1 MIKLVNLKYGD
12 HSASVRPERGQREGW
27 RQESSR
33 RGPAGRGEAWWEAG
47 PGAPNGDSLQE
58 LETAG
63 KQTAPG
69 PLEGERPCQP
79 LDSGPGKLVLDFW
92 LPVGEKINVRWF
104 SHRVRGESSQQN
116 PESRALAHGLYGGF
130 VQRAKATPS
139 EAVRRIPQS
148 VAARG
153 RGQRG
158 R

>member
-1 MIKLVNLKYGD
+1 MGG
-12 HSASVRPERGQREGW
+12 R
-27 RQESSR
+27 
-33 RGPAGRGEAWWEAG
+33 AGS
-47 PGAPNGDSLQE
+47 PVVDSLQE

-92 LPVGEKINVRWF
+92 LPVAEKINVRCF